1 MGQTARP
8 GFLGQIGQ
16 DPESLEDDNEDDVD
30 VSAAA
35 AAVVW
40 RGWSQIRALD
50 SKSPVKTED
59 DDRLFLF
66 EFFFRSYVSVS
77 FQISE
82 SDFRW
87 HEIACIQIIKT
98 W

>member
-35 AAVVW
+35 ALLSFEE
-40 RGWSQIRALD
+40 GDPKYSSGLK
-50 SKSPVKTED
+50 KSC
-59 DDRLFLF
+59 
-66 EFFFRSYVSVS
+66 
-77 FQISE
+77 QN
-82 SDFRW
+82 
-87 HEIACIQIIKT
+87 
-98 W
+98 